1 MTGGHVRRA
10 AGARMSS
17 LSTGS
22 RSWPSARYLLKR
34 EHNNCRLRKN
44 RVPSQRAP
52 GRRAQSRKR
61 PKLPCASREALR
73 IMRQP
78 AVYETS

>member
-1 MTGGHVRRA
+1 MEYKPQ
-10 AGARMSS
+10 
-17 LSTGS
+17 GS

-34 EHNNCRLRKN
+34 EQNNCRLRKS
-44 RVPSQRAP
+44 RVPSQRAH
-52 GRRAQSRKR
+52 GRRAQSRKW

-78 AVYETS
+78 AVYGKQVNNVEPTR